1 MRAAVHRRDAEKNA
15 EFCATGRGG
24 MGWETRYRR
33 KGRMLGRAMLG
44 KLWSQYS
51 WCLVPDAESDLGC
64 GDGMLG
70 GEEVLK
76 RTKLDPAGEI
86 VK

>member
-1 MRAAVHRRDAEKNA
+1 
-15 EFCATGRGG
+15 

-51 WCLVPDAESDLGC
+51 WCPVPDAESDLGW
-64 GDGMLG
+64 GEGMLG